1 VNEIKSWQWIVLA
14 AGLFMTLIC
23 IVFAAWMT
31 IQNIDQGMASQS
43 APVVQ
48 AAAPE
53 AGTPQAAV
61 EPTKTPFMPFRL
73 PTSISVPRQP
83 TAMQEAPSAPVVPTA
98 IPEEVIVPPQNE
110 PDPALIFPP
119 DSYNIDNVVSNP
131 QWFTLDCEA
140 RTAVDW
146 AAFFGVSIDENAFLG
161 SMPHSDNPDLGF
173 VGRYDGVQ
181 GQLPPNSYGVHA
193 DPVANLLNQFGVT
206 ARSGKGFT
214 WDDMRNELASGR
226 PVIVWVIFNT
236 VPGNPIAYT
245 DSEGNTTTV
254 AYFEHTIML
263 SGYTPDTVYISDNG
277 RYYERSLPVF
287 LASWG
292 ALGNMAIVAGN

>member
-31 IQNIDQGMASQS
+31 IQNIDQGLTRRNAE
-43 APVVQ
+43 VIQ

-53 AGTPQAAV
+53 ANSPQV
-61 EPTKTPFMPFRL
+61 VVIPTKTPFLPFRL
-73 PTSISVPRQP
+73 PTSITVPQRP
-83 TAMQEAPSAPVVPTA
+83 TDIPPAPTA

-110 PDPALIFPP
+110 PDPALAFPP
-119 DSYNIDNVVSNP
+119 DSYIIDNVVSNP

-146 AAFFGVSIDENAFLG
+146 AAFFGVPIDENAFLG

-173 VGRYDGVQ
+173 VGRFDGAQ

-193 DPVANLLNQFGVT
+193 DPVANLLNQFGVS
-206 ARSGKGFT
+206 ARAGKGFA
-214 WDDMRNELASGR
+214 WDDLRYEIASGR
-226 PVIVWVIFNT
+226 PVIVWVIYDT
-236 VPGNPIAYT
+236 VPGNPIQYQ
-245 DSEGNTTTV
+245 DSEGNITTV
-254 AYFEHTIML
+254 AYYEHTAIL
-263 SGYTPDTVYISDNG
+263 YGYTPDRVFISDNG

-287 LASWG
+287 LASWA
-292 ALGNMAIVAGN
+292 ALGNMAILAGN

>member
-31 IQNIDQGMASQS
+31 IQNVDQSLTRRNAQ
-43 APVVQ
+43 VVQ

-53 AGTPQAAV
+53 AGSPQV
-61 EPTKTPFMPFRL
+61 IINPTKTPFLPFRF
-73 PTSISVPRQP
+73 PTSIPVPQRP
-83 TAMQEAPSAPVVPTA
+83 TEAPSAPTA
-98 IPEEVIVPPQNE
+98 IPEEVNVPPQNE
-110 PDPALIFPP
+110 PDPALAFPP
-119 DSYNIDNVVSNP
+119 DSYTIDNVVSNP

-146 AAFFGVSIDENAFLG
+146 AAFFGVTIDENAFLG

-173 VGRYDGVQ
+173 VGRYDGGQ

-193 DPVANLLNQFGVT
+193 DPVANLLNQFGVS

-236 VPGNPIAYT
+236 VPGNPIQYQ
-245 DSEGNTTTV
+245 DSEGNITTV
-254 AYFEHTIML
+254 AYYEHTIML
-263 SGYTPDTVYISDNG
+263 SGYTPDRVFISDNG
-277 RYYERSLPVF
+277 RYYDRQLNTF
-287 LASWG
+287 LASWA
-292 ALGNMAIVAGN
+292 ALGNMAVVAGN

>member
-1 VNEIKSWQWIVLA
+1 MLA

-31 IQNIDQGMASQS
+31 IQNIDQTIAGGN

-48 AAAPE
+48 AAEP
-53 AGTPQAAV
+53 AAQV
-61 EPTKTPFMPFRL
+61 PAVVVNPTKTPFLPFRL
-73 PTSISVPRQP
+73 PTPISLPPRPTAVPEQP
-83 TAMQEAPSAPVVPTA
+83 TAVPVE
-98 IPEEVIVPPQNE
+98 IYVPPQNE

-119 DSYNIDNVVSNP
+119 DSYVIDNVVSNP

-146 AAFFGVSIDENAFLG
+146 AAYFGVTIDENTFLG

-173 VGRYDGVQ
+173 VGRYDGEQ

-193 DPVANLLNQFGVT
+193 DPVANLLNEFGAS
-206 ARSGKGFT
+206 ARSGKGFS
-214 WDDMRNELASGR
+214 WDDLRNEIASGR
-226 PVIVWVIFNT
+226 PVIAWVIYNT
-236 VPGNPIAYT
+236 VPGNPYQYT
-245 DSEGNTTTV
+245 DSEGNTTIV
-254 AYFEHTIML
+254 AYYEHTIMVT
-263 SGYTPDTVYISDNG
+263 GYTPDTVYISDNG
-277 RYYERSLPVF
+277 RYYERTLPVF
-287 LASWG
+287 LASWA

>member
-1 VNEIKSWQWIVLA
+1 
-14 AGLFMTLIC
+14 MTLIC

-31 IQNIDQGMASQS
+31 IQNIDQGIARQS

-48 AAAPE
+48 AAVPE
-53 AGTPQAAV
+53 AGTTQV
-61 EPTKTPFMPFRL
+61 FIEPTKTPFLPFRL
-73 PTSISVPRQP
+73 PTSISVPRRSTDIP
-83 TAMQEAPSAPVVPTA
+83 AAPAAPTA

-110 PDPALIFPP
+110 PDPALAFPP
-119 DSYNIDNVVSNP
+119 DSYMIDNVVSHP

-146 AAFFGVSIDENAFLG
+146 AAFFGVTIDENTFLG

-173 VGRYDGVQ
+173 VGRYDGIQ

-193 DPVANLLNQFGVT
+193 DPVANLLNQFGVS

-214 WDDMRNELASGR
+214 WDDIRTEIASGR
-226 PVIVWVIFNT
+226 PVIVWVIYNT
-236 VPGNPIAYT
+236 VPGNPIPYT
-245 DSEGNTTTV
+245 DSEGNVTTV
-254 AYFEHTIML
+254 AYYEHTIMI

-277 RYYERSLPVF
+277 RFYDRTLPVF

-292 ALGNMAIVAGN
+292 ALGNMAIMAGN

>member
-31 IQNIDQGMASQS
+31 IQNIDQSLARQNVE
-43 APVVQ
+43 VVQ
-48 AAAPE
+48 AAVPDA
-53 AGTPQAAV
+53 ATPQV
-61 EPTKTPFMPFRL
+61 YIEPTKTPFLPFRL
-73 PTSISVPRQP
+73 PTSITVPKFP
-83 TAMQEAPSAPVVPTA
+83 TAVPEVPPAPTA
-98 IPEEVIVPPQNE
+98 IPEEVNVPPQNE
-110 PDPALIFPP
+110 PDPALAFPP
-119 DSYNIDNVVSNP
+119 DSYVIDNVVSNP

-193 DPVANLLNQFGVT
+193 DPVANLLNQFGVS

-214 WDDMRNELASGR
+214 WDDIRREIASGR
-226 PVIVWVIFNT
+226 PVIVWVIYNT
-236 VPGNPIAYT
+236 VPGNPIQYQ
-245 DSEGNTTTV
+245 DSEGNITTV
-254 AYFEHTIML
+254 AYYEHTIML
-263 SGYTPDTVYISDNG
+263 SGYTPDSVFISDNG
-277 RYYERSLPVF
+277 RYYDRTLPVF

-292 ALGNMAIVAGN
+292 ALGNMAILAGN